1 MTQISLT
8 SGEILDLI
16 SLLSDKEIA
25 VYDKDPML
33 STYYLRVMQQFE
45 GLYEKLQEFPGENR
59 VANLILA
66 AN

>member
-16 SLLSDKEIA
+16 TLLSDKEFS
-25 VYDKDPML
+25 VYEKDPMM
-33 STYYLRVMQQFE
+33 STYYLRIMQQFE
-45 GLYEKLQEFPGENR
+45 DVHNKLQEFPGENR
-59 VANLILA
+59 VANLIMA

>member
-16 SLLSDKEIA
+16 SLLSDQEIA

-33 STYYLRVMQQFE
+33 SAYYLRIMQQFE
-45 GLYEKLQEFPGENR
+45 DVHNKLQEFPGENR